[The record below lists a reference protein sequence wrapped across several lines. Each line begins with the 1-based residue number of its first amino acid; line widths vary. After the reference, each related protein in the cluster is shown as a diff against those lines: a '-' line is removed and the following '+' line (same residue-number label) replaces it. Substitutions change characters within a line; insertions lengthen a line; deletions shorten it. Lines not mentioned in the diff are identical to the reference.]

1 MHVNKRIGRFKQWAG
16 ERMGGEAKTCLSD
29 DFKAMETEMGVRQ
42 EGVDRIHKSMTSYV
56 KALSKRNEGDDKE
69 KTLPIAHLGGSMV
82 AHGEDYDGHSE
93 YGQCLIMF
101 GRTEER
107 IARIQESYIAQATS
121 SWLESLERSL
131 TQMKDLQHARKKLDS
146 RRLAYDTSLSKMEKA
161 KREDFRVE
169 EELRSQ
175 KVKYEEASDDVL
187 RRMQDIKEAET
198 DNVMDMQA
206 FLDAQLEYHERS
218 REALLQLKNEWAGPS
233 QAQAPPRRPIRPRS
247 NTAHSYQERYEPL
260 QEELMNATE
269 TRPSIR
275 STRTL
280 TPYESPPKD
289 SYVNTNGVSRPVL
302 NRVPTFEGPAQL
314 RQEQAP
320 VASQWIQ
327 QRTASENMGA
337 FGRRSS
343 TQVGS
348 GRISADPYA
357 DSEEVSSYGRS
368 SPERMFGGGRS
379 ISPATSHG
387 SVPSRR
393 PSTNNLNSLGS
404 KKAPPP
410 PPPSR
415 AKKPP
420 PPPPVKRSLL
430 AAPNALLS
438 VLCSEH
444 PDFPEPVAQLRP
456 LPISIF
462 IHPLFERA
470 IPTRFHLWSSLPT
483 LFYPGNSPFY
493 SLSLTPLSLKVP
505 ALHIASPEAP
515 TTGPNITLSIA
526 KHPIPSPTGRIHGKQ
541 AHPYGRR
548 PSISTATALS
558 LAGATSQLRTK
569 WRP

>member
-29 DFKAMETEMGVRQ
+29 DFKAMETEMGVRH

-56 KALSKRNEGDDKE
+56 KAISKRNEGDDKE
-69 KTLPIAHLGGSMV
+69 KTLPIAHLGSSMV
-82 AHGEDYDGHSE
+82 AHGEDFDGNSE

-107 IARIQESYIAQATS
+107 IARIQENYIAQATS

-161 KREDFRVE
+161 KKEDFRVE

-187 RRMQDIKEAET
+187 RRMQDIKEAEA
-198 DNVMDMQA
+198 DNVMDMGV

-218 REALLQLKNEWAGPS
+218 REALLQLKNEWAG
-233 QAQAPPRRPIRPRS
+233 QVQAPSRRPTRSRS

-260 QEELMNATE
+260 QEELMNATG
-269 TRPSIR
+269 TRPPIR
-275 STRTL
+275 STRSI
-280 TPYESPPKD
+280 TPYSESPPRETYGT
-289 SYVNTNGVSRPVL
+289 SGVSRPVL

-314 RQEQAP
+314 RQEQSP

-327 QRTASENMGA
+327 QRTTSENLGG

-343 TQVGS
+343 TQVGNS
-348 GRISADPYA
+348 RISADPYA

-368 SPERMFGGGRS
+368 SPERMFGGGRD

-393 PSTNNLNSLGS
+393 PSATNLNTIGS

-420 PPPPVKRSLL
+420 PPPPMKRSLL
-430 AAPNALLS
+430 AAPNA
-438 VLCSEH
+438 
-444 PDFPEPVAQLRP
+444 
-456 LPISIF
+456 
-462 IHPLFERA
+462 
-470 IPTRFHLWSSLPT
+470 
-483 LFYPGNSPFY
+483 
-493 SLSLTPLSLKVP
+493 
-505 ALHIASPEAP
+505 
-515 TTGPNITLSIA
+515 
-526 KHPIPSPTGRIHGKQ
+526 
-541 AHPYGRR
+541 
-548 PSISTATALS
+548 
-558 LAGATSQLRTK
+558 
-569 WRP
+569 

>member
-29 DFKAMETEMGVRQ
+29 DFKAMETEMGVRH

-56 KALSKRNEGDDKE
+56 KAISKRNEGDDKE
-69 KTLPIAHLGGSMV
+69 KTLPIAHLGSSMV
-82 AHGEDYDGHSE
+82 AHGEDFDGNSE

-131 TQMKDLQHARKKLDS
+131 TQMKELQHARKKLDS

-161 KREDFRVE
+161 KKEDFRVE

-175 KVKYEEASDDVL
+175 KMKYEEASDDVL
-187 RRMQDIKEAET
+187 RRMQDIKESET
-198 DNVMDMQA
+198 DNVMDMGV

-218 REALLQLKNEWAGPS
+218 REALLQLKNEWTGCS
-233 QAQAPPRRPIRPRS
+233 QVHAPPRRPTRPRS

-260 QEELMNATE
+260 QEESINASE
-269 TRPSIR
+269 IRPTIR
-275 STRTL
+275 STRSNSKL
-280 TPYESPPKD
+280 YAESPPRETYG
-289 SYVNTNGVSRPVL
+289 STGGVSRPVL

-314 RQEQAP
+314 RQDQSP
-320 VASQWIQ
+320 VSSQWIQ
-327 QRTASENMGA
+327 QRTASENLSG
-337 FGRRSS
+337 FGRRSN
-343 TQVGS
+343 TQVG

-387 SVPSRR
+387 SVVSRR
-393 PSTNNLNSLGS
+393 PSASNLNTIGS

-415 AKKPP
+415 SKKPP
-420 PPPPVKRSLL
+420 PPPPAKRSLL
-430 AAPNALLS
+430 TAPNA
-438 VLCSEH
+438 
-444 PDFPEPVAQLRP
+444 
-456 LPISIF
+456 
-462 IHPLFERA
+462 
-470 IPTRFHLWSSLPT
+470 
-483 LFYPGNSPFY
+483 
-493 SLSLTPLSLKVP
+493 
-505 ALHIASPEAP
+505 
-515 TTGPNITLSIA
+515 
-526 KHPIPSPTGRIHGKQ
+526 
-541 AHPYGRR
+541 
-548 PSISTATALS
+548 
-558 LAGATSQLRTK
+558 
-569 WRP
+569 

>member
-29 DFKAMETEMGVRQ
+29 DFKAMETEMGVRH

-56 KALSKRNEGDDKE
+56 KAISKRNEGDDKE
-69 KTLPIAHLGGSMV
+69 KTLPIAHLGTSMV
-82 AHGEDYDGHSE
+82 AHGEDFDGNSE

-107 IARIQESYIAQATS
+107 IARIQENYIAQATS

-161 KREDFRVE
+161 KKEDFRVE

-187 RRMQDIKEAET
+187 RRMQDIKEAEA
-198 DNVMDMQA
+198 DNVMDMGV

-218 REALLQLKNEWAGPS
+218 REALLQLKNEWAGYS
-233 QAQAPPRRPIRPRS
+233 QVQAPPRRPTRPRS

-269 TRPSIR
+269 TRPPIR
-275 STRTL
+275 SNRSI
-280 TPYESPPKD
+280 TPYSESPPRET
-289 SYVNTNGVSRPVL
+289 YGNTGGVSRPVL

-314 RQEQAP
+314 RHEQSP
-320 VASQWIQ
+320 VASH
-327 QRTASENMGA
+327 
-337 FGRRSS
+337 
-343 TQVGS
+343 TQVGN

-368 SPERMFGGGRS
+368 SPERMFSGGRS

-393 PSTNNLNSLGS
+393 PSATNLNTIGS

-420 PPPPVKRSLL
+420 PPPPMKRSLL
-430 AAPNALLS
+430 AAPNA
-438 VLCSEH
+438 
-444 PDFPEPVAQLRP
+444 
-456 LPISIF
+456 
-462 IHPLFERA
+462 
-470 IPTRFHLWSSLPT
+470 
-483 LFYPGNSPFY
+483 
-493 SLSLTPLSLKVP
+493 
-505 ALHIASPEAP
+505 
-515 TTGPNITLSIA
+515 
-526 KHPIPSPTGRIHGKQ
+526 
-541 AHPYGRR
+541 
-548 PSISTATALS
+548 
-558 LAGATSQLRTK
+558 
-569 WRP
+569 